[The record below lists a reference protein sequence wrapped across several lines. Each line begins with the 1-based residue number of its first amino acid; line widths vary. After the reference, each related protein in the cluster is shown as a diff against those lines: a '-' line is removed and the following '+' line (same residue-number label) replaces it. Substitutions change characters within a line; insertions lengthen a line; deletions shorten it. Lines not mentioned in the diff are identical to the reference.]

1 MRFVHSVCR
10 GSLITT
16 YIYIKTVIAN
26 VNVGI
31 KSNVKN
37 QKRVLSL
44 NYIEITKFEL
54 QKSKITKIKGD
65 FSQHSDIIFVIL
77 QIPLESFSKIQFV

>member
-1 MRFVHSVCR
+1 M
-10 GSLITT
+10 TT

-26 VNVGI
+26 VNVGK

-44 NYIEITKFEL
+44 NYIEITKFALE
-54 QKSKITKIKGD
+54 KAKITKIKGD

-77 QIPLESFSKIQFV
+77 QISLQSFLKIQFV